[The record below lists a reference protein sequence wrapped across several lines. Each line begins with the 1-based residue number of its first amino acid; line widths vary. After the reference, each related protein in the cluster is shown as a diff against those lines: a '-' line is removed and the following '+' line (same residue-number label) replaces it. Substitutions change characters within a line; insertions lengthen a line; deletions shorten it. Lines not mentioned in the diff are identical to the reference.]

1 MTKKIE
7 LKSMYIEGLRSLLYH
22 ADNPSFLSG
31 HGWNQHREY
40 YKYKSGENAQIAL
53 QAALRDNGLIGD
65 SAVYWLF
72 TTVESE
78 NSGCTTKDLEKIL
91 GRLTFLSFEKYHE
104 SEQFVNSNYF
114 TGNYLKL
121 HIYKVTQK

>member
-1 MTKKIE
+1 MMKKIE
-7 LKSMYIEGLRSLLYH
+7 LKSMYIEGFKSLLYA

-31 HGWNQHREY
+31 IGWDHKRIY
-40 YKYKSGENAQIAL
+40 YKYKSYENATIAL
-53 QAALRDNGLIGD
+53 QKAIKAKNLVGD
-65 SAVYWLF
+65 EPVYWLF
-72 TTVESE
+72 TTVEYE
-78 NSGCTTKDLEKIL
+78 HSGCNTKDLEKL
-91 GRLTFLSFEKYHE
+91 LRRLPFLTFEKYHE

>member
-1 MTKKIE
+1 MKKIE
-7 LKSMYIEGLRSLLYH
+7 LKSMYIEGFKSLLYA

-31 HGWNQHREY
+31 IGWDHKRIY
-40 YKYKSGENAQIAL
+40 YKYKSYENATIAL
-53 QAALRDNGLIGD
+53 QKAIKAKNLVGD
-65 SAVYWLF
+65 EPVYWLF

-78 NSGCTTKDLEKIL
+78 NSGCTTKDLEKL
-91 GRLTFLSFEKYHE
+91 LRRLPFLTFEKYHE